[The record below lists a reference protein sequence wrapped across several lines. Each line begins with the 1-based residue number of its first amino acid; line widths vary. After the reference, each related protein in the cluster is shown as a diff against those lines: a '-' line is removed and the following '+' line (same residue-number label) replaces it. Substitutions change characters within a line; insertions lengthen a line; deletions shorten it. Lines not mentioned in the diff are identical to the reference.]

1 MGFYGV
7 IDERF
12 DIELLDKIA
21 QERPNWSFVMV
32 GPVVK
37 ISEDDLPRRPN
48 IADTVDD
55 VAKAV
60 RRDIKYGADWI
71 KLMGTGGVADLTA
84 RTVAQKMGENLG
96 QSIVIENKP
105 GAGGIAAAESVL
117 KAEPDGYT
125 LLLISNGTAVSA
137 GLFKKLPFD
146 PRRDLAPVSLLG
158 QFDLAVLVPESSPHK
173 NFADWLAWGR
183 AHPGKMN
190 LGTINIG
197 STQHLAAEL
206 FRSQANL
213 VAQVVPYNGT
223 PAVINAL
230 RGGQIDAAVEILG
243 PMKPQIQAKAVR
255 ALAVMGDTLPVDLP
269 AVVLVSSQPGL
280 SQFQVSSWN
289 ALAAPARTPDGVP
302 ESVGRP
308 RRVGLSG
315 RPGADRAGLR
325 RPVRGRSRA
334 AG

>member
-1 MGFYGV
+1 MAWRPAWWRAWGGLGAA
-7 IDERF
+7 
-12 DIELLDKIA
+12 LLLAVAHGQALADFPSRPLKI
-21 QERPNWSFVMV
+21 
-32 GPVVK
+32 VV
-37 ISEDDLPRRPN
+37 PF
-48 IADTVDD
+48 
-55 VAKAV
+55 
-60 RRDIKYGADWI
+60 GA
-71 KLMGTGGVADLTA
+71 GGVADLTA
-84 RTVAQKMGENLG
+84 RTVAQKMSESLG

-105 GAGGIAAAESVL
+105 GAGGIAAAESVV
-117 KAEPDGYT
+117 KAEPDGHT

-158 QFDLAVLVPESSPHK
+158 QFDLAVLVPESSPYK
-173 NFADWLAWGR
+173 SLADLLAWGR
-183 AHPGKMN
+183 ANPGKMN

-255 ALAVMGDTLPVDLP
+255 ALAVMGDTRPADLP
-269 AVVLVSSQPGL
+269 GVALVNSQPGL
-280 SQFQVSSWN
+280 SNFQVASWN
-289 ALAAPARTPDGVP
+289 ALAAPAKTPAAVVARLNHEAQKALNHPDVKKRLADLNVNAKHSSA
-302 ESVGRP
+302 EQLGRLLDSEIL
-308 RRVGLSG
+308 RWSEVIQK
-315 RPGADRAGLR
+315 AGI
-325 RPVRGRSRA
+325 PQQ
-334 AG
+334 